1 MMNGCYTIFIA
12 GHSRLP
18 QGMAAKNVYE
28 TLTVTAEVDYKYG
41 VILEASC
48 TLATNHGREFIGRL
62 LRGYSIK
69 DGIDEPIKIVQMHYR
84 GKATNAII
92 AALKDLHYQ
101 FQQMKQEM
109 NQEGKQEAY

>member
-1 MMNGCYTIFIA
+1 MNGCHTIFIA

-48 TLATNHGREFIGRL
+48 TLATNHGREYIGRL

-69 DGIDEPIKIVQMHYR
+69 NGVDDLIKTVQFHYQ
-84 GKATNAII
+84 GKATNAIV
-92 AALKDLHYQ
+92 AALKDLHFQ
-101 FQQMKQEM
+101 FQQTKQAS
-109 NQEGKQEAY
+109 NH

>member
-1 MMNGCYTIFIA
+1 MNGHNTIFIA

-28 TLTVTAEVDYKYG
+28 NLTVTAEVDVKYG

-48 TLATNHGREFIGRL
+48 TLATNHGREFIGKL

-69 DGIDEPIKIVQMHYR
+69 ESIDEPIKAVQVYYQ

-92 AALKDLHYQ
+92 AALKDLHFQ
-101 FQQMKQEM
+101 FQQMRHET
-109 NQEGKQEAY
+109 GKTIESNDL